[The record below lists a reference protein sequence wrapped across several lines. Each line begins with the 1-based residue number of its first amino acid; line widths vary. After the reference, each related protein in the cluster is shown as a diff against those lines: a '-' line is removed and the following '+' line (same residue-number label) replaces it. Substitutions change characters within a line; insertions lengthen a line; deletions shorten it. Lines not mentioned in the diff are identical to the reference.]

1 MPIMNLKHELIENYY
16 ANKAY
21 QNYYYWHD
29 QRGEYPKK
37 IANAA
42 ACGSVLHQMLLHE
55 QLNFQ
60 EFAAGFA
67 FLKLHALVMRSKGI
81 KNRIR
86 SYCQNWEQLYG
97 THYDN
102 FCAPKLEALW
112 QKLLKILAHTQ
123 HYKEI
128 LLALVMPATN
138 EFSYS
143 TVKTKAALSF
153 LNAFWQ
159 ACNKTVY
166 KKQVATLLINQP

>member
-1 MPIMNLKHELIENYY
+1 MNLKNELIENYY

-29 QRGEYPKK
+29 QRGGHSKK

-42 ACGSVLHQMLLHE
+42 ACGSVLHQMLLQE
-55 QLNFQ
+55 QLSFQ
-60 EFAAGFA
+60 EFTAGFA
-67 FLKLHALVMRSKGI
+67 FIKLHALVMRSKGI

-97 THYDN
+97 TNYDN
-102 FCAPKLEALW
+102 FCEPKLEALW

-123 HYKEI
+123 SNKEI
-128 LLALVMPATN
+128 LLAIVMPAN
-138 EFSYS
+138 NSFNYS
-143 TVKTKAALSF
+143 VVKTKAALGF

-159 ACNKTVY
+159 ACDKTTY
-166 KKQVATLLINQP
+166 KKQVANLLINRP